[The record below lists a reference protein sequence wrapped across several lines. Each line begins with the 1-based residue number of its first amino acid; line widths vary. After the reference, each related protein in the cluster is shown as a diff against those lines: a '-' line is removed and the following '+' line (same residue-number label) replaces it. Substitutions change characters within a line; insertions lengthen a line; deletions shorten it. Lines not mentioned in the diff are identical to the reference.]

1 MNDGLD
7 EMHSDREEGILPTV
21 REIVGLFLLW
31 LASIIWLATILFVA
45 FALVGCLSS

>member
-21 REIVGLFLLW
+21 REIVGLFVLW
-31 LASIIWLATILFVA
+31 MIVMLFLAFGLA
-45 FALVGCLSS
+45 GCLFS

>member
-7 EMHSDREEGILPTV
+7 DLHSDREDGILPTI

-31 LASIIWLATILFVA
+31 LIVMLFVA
-45 FALVGCLSS
+45 FAIASCICS

>member
-21 REIVGLFLLW
+21 REIVGLFVLW
-31 LASIIWLATILFVA
+31 LIVMLFLAFGLA
-45 FALVGCLSS
+45 GCLFS

>member
-7 EMHSDREEGILPTV
+7 DLHSDREEGILPTI

-31 LASIIWLATILFVA
+31 LIVMLFLAFGLA
-45 FALVGCLSS
+45 GCLFS

>member
-7 EMHSDREEGILPTV
+7 DLHSEREDVILPTI

-31 LASIIWLATILFVA
+31 LIVMLFLAFGLA
-45 FALVGCLSS
+45 GCLFS

>member
-31 LASIIWLATILFVA
+31 MIAMLFLAFGLAECF
-45 FALVGCLSS
+45 FS